1 MRKWTLLTLTLPLA
15 GCGDFLTPRGGVT
28 PTGPE
33 VSEDFDLDLNLDPF
47 GDGATMARKT
57 YDSLTMYVR
66 FGPHDHPDYPDRH
79 VAYIDANLLRY
90 RSDDSVAP
98 AGDEWRLISPEKL
111 RNKFADGTNFV
122 KGVYGTYTDVNG
134 RERTTRAN
142 RHGGWTFAGSRLPEL
157 IGTDDHPAGAA
168 YEVLYVLCDEDFDG
182 FPANRY
188 PATDIRLH
196 VRTTVQ
202 WGEHREDSVR
212 RRPTNRRS
220 HFDRETQA
228 IADTAFYG
236 DPVVCP
242 LPDTD

>member
-1 MRKWTLLTLTLPLA
+1 MKRPTLLILLLA
-15 GCGDFLTPRGGVT
+15 TSACADVLTPRGGST
-28 PTGPE
+28 PADPAAPGDQE
-33 VSEDFDLDLNLDPF
+33 LDPTLDPF
-47 GDGATMARKT
+47 GGGATMAKKA
-57 YDSLTMYVR
+57 YDSLTMYTR
-66 FGPHDHPDYPDRH
+66 FGPHDHPDYPDQH
-79 VAYIDANLLRY
+79 VAYIDTNLLRY
-90 RSDDSVAP
+90 DVDSLRP
-98 AGDEWRLISPEKL
+98 AGDRWRLISPEKL
-111 RNKFADGTNFV
+111 RNKFADKTNFV

-134 RERTTRAN
+134 NERTTRAN
-142 RHGGWTFAGSRLPEL
+142 RHGGWTFAGSRYPDL

-168 YEVLYVLCDEDFDG
+168 YEILYVICDEDFDG

-228 IADTAFYG
+228 IADTALYG

-242 LPDTD
+242 LPETE